1 LTKGH
6 QLGYYITFTMSG
18 FDKIEFNDTNKPVDN
33 GKPKTSP
40 NTTRVKNTPD
50 FAKSQ
55 GPTPAMPK
63 RKKKS
68 DFQFKF
74 KASRKLYIILGI
86 IVLFVVLIS
95 IPAYFTYKSGIKTY
109 REAKLIAAA
118 AKQQNVQLASD
129 EITKTQKLLGQTKT
143 NFHFLIPLKIV
154 PIAAWYYNDADHLLN
169 AASYG
174 LDAGKT
180 IATSLTP
187 YADVLGLKG
196 TTNPAAT
203 STSDRIKTAVLS
215 LGKITPQI
223 DKIEVSLNA
232 MKKEMDQVD
241 PNHYPT
247 FLFGKTVK
255 TQLIGLKTF
264 TDESA
269 VGISDAKPLIK
280 TLPSL
285 LGATQPKKYLMIFQ
299 NDKELRPT
307 GGFITGYA
315 IFKVDQGSIQLER
328 SDDIYPLDDSIPDK
342 PKAPAPIL
350 KYFAGVYQYN
360 LRDSNISPDFMVS
373 MKTFKSMYEQSN
385 GDQDIDGII
394 AIDTNVL
401 VSTIKILDNQV
412 QAGGQTFT
420 TDKDPH
426 CDCPQ
431 AIYALENSISRPVNY
446 VKTERK
452 SLLGDLLSAIM
463 VKALSSSPK
472 KYRGPLFQAMIA
484 SSSQKDI
491 LYDLFDDQAQQ
502 GIEALNAA
510 GQVKPFD
517 GDYLYVNDTNFSG
530 AKVNIFM
537 QESVDNAYSVA
548 SDGTITKTVTIHYKN
563 PYPPS
568 ECSLISGGL
577 CLNAEYR
584 DWVRLLVPKG
594 SQLTSA
600 TGSQVKMTQSDD
612 LGKTIFEG
620 FVTVRTEGFNTLT
633 VNYTLPFKLKSGS
646 PLPVMI
652 QKQPGATNNS
662 YNMIVNNN
670 TVNSLVLNTD
680 KTTEVKF

>member
-1 LTKGH
+1 
-6 QLGYYITFTMSG
+6 MSG
-18 FDKIEFNDTNKPVDN
+18 FDKIEFKDAAASGENVKA
-33 GKPKTSP
+33 SP
-40 NTTRVKNTPD
+40 TRVKSTPD

-55 GPTPAMPK
+55 SAPVVMPK
-63 RKKKS
+63 RKKKANFNF
-68 DFQFKF
+68 DFKHA
-74 KASRKLYIILGI
+74 KKLYITLGV
-86 IVLFVVLIS
+86 IVLLIVLIS
-95 IPAYFTYKSGIKTY
+95 IPAYATYKSGLKTY
-109 REAKLIAAA
+109 REAKLIATA
-118 AKQQNVQLASD
+118 AKQQNVALASD
-129 EITKTQKLLGQTKT
+129 EIGKTQKLLNQTKT
-143 NFHFLIPLKIV
+143 NFHFLLPLKIV
-154 PIAAWYYNDADHLLN
+154 PLVNWYYNDADHMMN
-169 AASYG
+169 AASDG
-174 LDAGKT
+174 LDAAAT
-180 IATSLTP
+180 ITTALIP

-196 TTNPAAT
+196 TDNPAAT

-247 FLFGKTVK
+247 LIFGKTVK
-255 TQLIGLKTF
+255 TQLTSLKTF

-269 VGISDAKPLIK
+269 VGITDAKPLIK
-280 TLPSL
+280 TLPTL
-285 LGATQPKKYLMIFQ
+285 LGANHPQKYLMIFQ

-315 IFKVDQGSIQLER
+315 VFKVDQGSIQLEK
-328 SDDIYPLDDSIPDK
+328 SDDIYPLDDSIPNK
-342 PKAPAPIL
+342 PKAPAGIQ
-350 KYFAGVYQYN
+350 KYFPGVYQLN

-373 MKTFKSMYEQSN
+373 MKTFKSMYQESN

-394 AIDTNVL
+394 AINTNVL

-431 AIYALENSISRPVNY
+431 VIYALENSISRPVNY

-472 KYRGPLFQAMIA
+472 KYWGPLFQTMIT
-484 SSSQKDI
+484 SSSRKDI
-491 LYDLFDDQAQQ
+491 LYDLFDDQAQE

-510 GQVKPFD
+510 GQVKPFE
-517 GDYLYVNDTNFSG
+517 GDYLYINETNFSG

-537 QESVDNAYSVA
+537 QQSIDNAYSVA
-548 SDGTITKTVTIHYKN
+548 NDGTITKTVTIHYKN

-568 ECSLISGGL
+568 DCSLKSGGL

-584 DWVRLLVPKG
+584 DWIRILVPKG
-594 SQLTSA
+594 SQLTSS
-600 TGSQVKMTQSDD
+600 TGSQVKMTQYDD
-612 LGKTIFEG
+612 LGKTFFEG
-620 FVTVRTEGFNTLT
+620 FVTVRTEGINTLT

-646 PLPVMI
+646 PLPVLI
-652 QKQPGATNNS
+652 QKQPGAKNNQ
-662 YNMIVNNN
+662 YNMMVNNN
-670 TVNSLVLNTD
+670 TVDTFYLTTD
-680 KTTEVKF
+680 KTTTVKF

>member
-1 LTKGH
+1 
-6 QLGYYITFTMSG
+6 MSG
-18 FDKIEFNDTNKPVDN
+18 FDKIEFNDKAVPETSEKP
-33 GKPKTSP
+33 TRS
-40 NTTRVKNTPD
+40 NTRGRVKNTPD

-55 GPTPAMPK
+55 SVPIIMPK

-68 DFQFKF
+68 DFNFKF
-74 KASRKLYIILGI
+74 KTSRKFYITLGV
-86 IVLFVVLIS
+86 IVLLIVLIS

-109 REAKLIAAA
+109 REAKLIATA
-118 AKQQNVQLASD
+118 AKQQNVALVSD
-129 EITKTQKLLGQTKT
+129 EIGKTQTLLTQTKR
-143 NFHFLIPLKIV
+143 NFHFLLPLKIV
-154 PIAAWYYNDADHLLN
+154 PIVAWYYNDTDHLLN

-174 LDAGKT
+174 LDAGQT
-180 IATSLTP
+180 IAKSLTP

-196 TTNPAAT
+196 TTGSAG

-232 MKKEMDQVD
+232 MKKEMDQVE

-247 FLFGKTVK
+247 LLFGKTLK
-255 TQLIGLKTF
+255 TQLTNLKTF

-269 VGISDAKPLIK
+269 VGITDAKPLIK

-285 LGATQPKKYLMIFQ
+285 LGADQPKEYLMIFQ

-315 IFKVDQGSIQLER
+315 IFKVDQGSIQLQK
-328 SDDIYPLDDSIPDK
+328 SDDIYPLDDSIPNK
-342 PKAPAPIL
+342 PSAPEPIL
-350 KYFAGVYQYN
+350 KYFSGVYEYN
-360 LRDSNISPDFMVS
+360 LRDSNLSPDFMVS
-373 MKTFKSMYEQSN
+373 MKTFRSMYQQSN
-385 GDQDIDGII
+385 GDQNINGII

-401 VSTIKILDNQV
+401 VSTIKVLDNQV

-420 TDKDPH
+420 ADKDPH

-446 VKTERK
+446 VKTGRK
-452 SLLGDLLSAIM
+452 SLLGNLLSAIM
-463 VKALSSSPK
+463 TKALTSSPK
-472 KYRGPLFQAMIA
+472 KYWGPLFQTMIT
-484 SSSQKDI
+484 SSGRKDI

-502 GIEALNAA
+502 GIEGLNAA

-517 GDYLYVNDTNFSG
+517 GDYLYINDTNFSG

-568 ECSLISGGL
+568 DCSLKSGGL

-584 DWVRLLVPKG
+584 DWLRILVPKG
-594 SQLTSA
+594 SQLTNA
-600 TGSQVKMTQSDD
+600 NGSQVKMKQYDD
-612 LGKTIFEG
+612 LGKTFFEG
-620 FVTVRTEGFNTLT
+620 FVTVQTEGFNTLT
-633 VNYTLPFKLKSGS
+633 LNYTLPFKLKSGS
-646 PLPVMI
+646 PLPVLI
-652 QKQPGATNNS
+652 QKQPGARDNQ

-670 TVNSLVLNTD
+670 TVDTFTLTTD
-680 KTTEVKF
+680 KTTGVKF

>member
-1 LTKGH
+1 LTRGE
-6 QLGYYITFTMSG
+6 QFGYDIRCTMSG
-18 FDKIEFNDTNKPVDN
+18 FDKIEFNDKKDKAALDGNAKANP
-33 GKPKTSP
+33 
-40 NTTRVKNTPD
+40 TRTKNIPD

-55 GPTPAMPK
+55 SVPVVMPK

-68 DFQFKF
+68 NFSFNFKHS
-74 KASRKLYIILGI
+74 KGLYITLGI
-86 IVLFVVLIS
+86 IVLLIILIS
-95 IPAYFTYKSGIKTY
+95 IPAYATYKSGLKTY
-109 REAKLIAAA
+109 REAKLIATA

-129 EITKTQKLLGQTKT
+129 EIAKTQTLLADTKK
-143 NFHFLIPLKIV
+143 NFHYLLPLEIV
-154 PIAAWYYNDADHLLN
+154 PIVAWYYDDADHLLN
-169 AASYG
+169 AASDG
-174 LDAGKT
+174 LDGAAT
-180 IATSLTP
+180 IANSLKP

-196 TTNPAAT
+196 TTGGAGVQ
-203 STSDRIKTAVLS
+203 TSDRIKTVVLS

-232 MKKEMDQVD
+232 MKNEMDQVD

-255 TQLIGLKTF
+255 TELTNLKTF

-269 VGISDAKPLIK
+269 GGISSAKPLIK
-280 TLPSL
+280 ALPNL
-285 LGATQPKKYLMIFQ
+285 LGANQPQKYLMIFQ

-315 IFKVDQGSIQLER
+315 IFNVDQGSIRLEK
-328 SDDIYPLDDSIPDK
+328 SEDIYPLDDSIPDK
-342 PKAPAPIL
+342 PPAPAPFL
-350 KYFAGVYQYN
+350 KYFSGVYQFN
-360 LRDSNISPDFMVS
+360 LRDSNISPDFMKS
-373 MKTFKSMYEQSN
+373 MKTFRSMYKQSN

-401 VSTIKILDNQV
+401 VSTIKILDNNV
-412 QAGGQTFT
+412 EAGGQTFT

-431 AIYALENSISRPVNY
+431 VIYALENSISRPVNY
-446 VKTERK
+446 VKTQRK

-463 VKALSSSPK
+463 TKALTSSPK
-472 KYRGPLFQAMIA
+472 KYWGPLFQAMIT
-484 SSSQKDI
+484 SSNQKDI

-537 QESVDNAYSVA
+537 QESIDNAYSVG

-563 PYPPS
+563 PFPPS
-568 ECSLISGGL
+568 DCSLKSGGL
-577 CLNAEYR
+577 CLNAEYK
-584 DWVRLLVPKG
+584 DWLRVLVPQG
-594 SQLTSA
+594 SQLVNA
-600 TGSQVKMTQSDD
+600 TGSQVKMTQYND
-612 LGKTIFEG
+612 LGKTFFEG
-620 FVTVRTEGFNTLT
+620 FVTVQTEGFNTVT
-633 VNYTLPFKLKSGS
+633 ITYTLPFKAKSGT

-652 QKQPGATNNS
+652 QKQPGATNNV
-662 YNMIVNNN
+662 YNMMVNNN
-670 TVNSLVLNTD
+670 TIDTFTLNTD
-680 KTTEVKF
+680 KTTQVKF

>member
-1 LTKGH
+1 
-6 QLGYYITFTMSG
+6 MSG
-18 FDKIEFNDTNKPVDN
+18 FDKIEFKNEAI
-33 GKPKTSP
+33 SP
-40 NTTRVKNTPD
+40 ASKQQSMPRTKSTPD

-55 GPTPAMPK
+55 GSTITMPK
-63 RKKKS
+63 RKKKITN
-68 DFQFKF
+68 FNW
-74 KASRKLYIILGI
+74 KASKKLWITLGV
-86 IVLFVVLIS
+86 IVLLIVLIS
-95 IPAYFTYKSGIKTY
+95 IPAYATYKSGLQTY

-118 AKQQNVQLASD
+118 AKQQNVGLASD
-129 EITKTQKLLGQTKT
+129 EITKTQKLLKQTQG
-143 NFHFLIPLKIV
+143 NFHWLLPLKIV
-154 PIAAWYYNDADHLLN
+154 PIVSWYYNDADHLMN
-169 AASYG
+169 AAADG
-174 LDAGKT
+174 LDSSQI
-180 IATSLTP
+180 IATSLKP

-196 TTNPAAT
+196 TPGGAPT
-203 STSDRIKTAVLS
+203 SASDKIKTAVLS

-223 DKIEVSLNA
+223 DKIEISLNA
-232 MKKEMDQVD
+232 MQKEMDQVD

-247 FLFGKTVK
+247 FLFGKTIK
-255 TQLIGLKTF
+255 TQLTSLKTF

-269 VGISDAKPLIK
+269 VGVTDAKPLIK

-285 LGATQPKKYLMIFQ
+285 LGATEPKKYLMIFQ

-315 IFKVDQGSIQLER
+315 IFKVDQGTISLEK
-328 SDDIYPLDDSIPDK
+328 SDDIYPLDNTIPNK
-342 PKAPAPIL
+342 PSAPAPIL
-350 KYFAGVYQYN
+350 KYFPGVYQYN

-373 MKTFKSMYEQSN
+373 MKTFKSMYQKSDGE
-385 GDQDIDGII
+385 QDIDGII

-431 AIYALENSISRPVNY
+431 VIYALENSISRPVNY
-446 VKTERK
+446 VKTARK

-463 VKALSSSPK
+463 TKALTSSPK
-472 KYRGPLFQAMIA
+472 KYWGPLFQSIIT
-484 SSSQKDI
+484 QTNEKNI
-491 LYDLFDDQAQQ
+491 LFDLYDDQAQQ

-510 GQVKPFD
+510 GQIKPFD
-517 GDYLYVNDTNFSG
+517 GDYLHINDTNFSG

-548 SDGTITKTVTIHYKN
+548 GDGTITKTVTIHYKN

-568 ECSLISGGL
+568 DCSLKSGGL

-584 DWVRLLVPKG
+584 DWLRVYVPQG
-594 SQLTSA
+594 SQLTSSS
-600 TGSQVKMTQSDD
+600 GSQVKMSTYND
-612 LGKTIFEG
+612 LGKTVFEG
-620 FVTVRTEGFNTLT
+620 FVTVRTEGVNTVTLA
-633 VNYTLPFKLKSGS
+633 YTLPFKLKGGS

-652 QKQPGATNNS
+652 QKQPGARDNM

-670 TVNSLVLNTD
+670 TVATFPLTSD